1 MNISVEKKR
10 SSEKVVEYCWA
21 INDLK
26 TTLTD
31 PNLWIADIGAT
42 VHSTANIA
50 YAKNWETDTSNTV
63 VVMGNGKK
71 EKVTKIGKVEG
82 IAKDKDGTNQ
92 GNMILLDI
100 MILPNGKYNLISVT
114 KVMKNG

>member
-10 SSEKVVEYCWA
+10 SSEKVVKYCWA
-21 INDLK
+21 IKDLE

-31 PNLWIADIGAT
+31 PDLWIADTGAT

-50 YAKNWETDTSNTV
+50 NANNWETDTSNTV

-71 EKVTKIGKVEG
+71 EKVTKIGKFEG
-82 IAKDKDGTNQ
+82 IEKDKDGINQ
-92 GNMILLDI
+92 GNIILSDLMFCQMAGI
-100 MILPNGKYNLISVT
+100 T
-114 KVMKNG
+114 